1 MNFLQTVLAFVVCL
15 GSLIIFHELGHY
27 LVARWCGV
35 KVLRFSVGM
44 GKVIWSRR
52 FGPDQTEWAV
62 SALPLG
68 GYVKMLDARETDI
81 ATMPAADL
89 PREFTRQNVWKRIAI
104 VAAGPIANFLI
115 AIVLFAGLYMYG
127 VEEPASKIS
136 VRATE
141 VAALAGGAPAS
152 PAAAESAATAAAAP
166 LVATPAWQA
175 GLRSGDVV
183 TAVNEQPVTVW
194 SELRWNL
201 MQSAIDKKE
210 ARLTVERA
218 GRGHLHF
225 VLPAAT
231 LATLDLEGD
240 VLGKLGIGVARP
252 SPVVQQVIAGGP
264 AERAGLREGDLLVSV
279 DGAPVAD
286 GIAFI
291 DIIRASA
298 GKTVQVAVRRAG
310 QPVTLAMTPQAEQAK
325 SGKGTVTV
333 GKISAAIALQP
344 DMITVPSSPLTAVG
358 KAVTRV
364 WDTCTMTLKMI
375 GKMIVG
381 EVSLKNVTGP
391 ITIADYAGQTARM
404 GAVSYLSF
412 IAFISISLGVMNLLP
427 IPVLD
432 GGHLLYY
439 SLEVLT
445 GRPVPERFNEIA
457 QRVGIGLLMTLMLL
471 AVFNDVAR
479 LL

>member
-44 GKVIWSRR
+44 GKVVWSRR

-68 GYVKMLDARETDI
+68 GYVKMLDAREGDLG
-81 ATMPAADL
+81 DL
-89 PREFTRQNVWKRIAI
+89 PPEDFKREFTRQNVWKRIAI
-104 VAAGPIANFLI
+104 VAAGPLANFLI
-115 AIVLFAGLYMYG
+115 AIVLFAGLYMHG
-127 VEEPASKIS
+127 VEEPTSKIS
-136 VRATE
+136 VRASE
-141 VAALAGGAPAS
+141 PAMAG
-152 PAAAESAATAAAAP
+152 AAP
-166 LVATPAWQA
+166 TVAWSA

-183 TAVNEQPVTVW
+183 TAVNEQPVAVW

-201 MQSAIDKKE
+201 IQAAIDKKE
-210 ARLTVERA
+210 ARVAVERV
-218 GRGHLHF
+218 GQGSFTF
-225 VLPAAT
+225 VLPADA

-240 VLGKLGIGVARP
+240 VPGKLGVGVGRP
-252 SPVVQQVIAGGP
+252 APVVQDVIPGGP
-264 AERAGLREGDLLVSV
+264 AARAGLLKGDLLLSV
-279 DGAPVAD
+279 DGTPVGD

-291 DIIRASA
+291 DIIRAST

-310 QPVTLAMTPQAEQAK
+310 QQLLLPMVPLAEQAK
-325 SGKGTVTV
+325 TGKGTVTV
-333 GKISAAIALQP
+333 GKISAYVELQP
-344 DMITVPSSPLTAVG
+344 DMISVPSSPIAAIG
-358 KAVTRV
+358 KSLARV
-364 WDTCTMTLKMI
+364 WDTCTMTVKMI
-375 GKMIVG
+375 GKMITG

-404 GAVSYLSF
+404 GVASYLSF

-445 GRPVPERFNEIA
+445 GRSVPERFGEIA
-457 QRVGIGLLMTLMLL
+457 QRLGMGLLLTLMLL

>member
-15 GSLIIFHELGHY
+15 GSLVIFHELGHY

-44 GKVIWSRR
+44 GKVVWSRR

-68 GYVKMLDARETDI
+68 GYVKMLDARETDVGTI
-81 ATMPAADL
+81 AAADL
-89 PREFTRQNVWKRIAI
+89 KREFTRQNVWKRIAI
-104 VAAGPIANFLI
+104 VAAGPAANFLI
-115 AIVLFAGLYMYG
+115 AIVLFAGLYMHG
-127 VEEPASKIS
+127 VEEPVSKIS
-136 VRATE
+136 VAEREGA
-141 VAALAGGAPAS
+141 APATAAGPS
-152 PAAAESAATAAAAP
+152 GAAPAAATA
-166 LVATPAWQA
+166 AWQA
-175 GLRSGDVV
+175 GLRSGDLV

-194 SELRWNL
+194 SELRWHL
-201 MQSAIDKKE
+201 MQSAIDKTE
-210 ARLTVERA
+210 ARLTVERPGV
-218 GRGHLHF
+218 GRRHLA
-225 VLPAAT
+225 LPAEAM
-231 LATLDLEGD
+231 AALDLEGD
-240 VLGKLGIGVARP
+240 ILGKLGIGVARP
-252 SPVVQQVIAGGP
+252 APVVQQVLPGGA
-264 AERAGLREGDLLVSV
+264 AERAGLRPGDLLLAV
-279 DGAPVAD
+279 DGVAVDD

-291 DIIRASA
+291 DIIRAA
-298 GKTVQVAVRRAG
+298 PGKVVQVALRRAG
-310 QPVTLAMTPQAEQAK
+310 APLTLAVTPQPEQAK

-333 GKISAAIALQP
+333 GKISAYVALQP
-344 DMITVPSSPLTAVG
+344 DMISVPSSPPAAVG
-358 KAVTRV
+358 KALVRV

-404 GAVSYLSF
+404 GAISYLSF

-471 AVFNDVAR
+471 AIFNDVAR